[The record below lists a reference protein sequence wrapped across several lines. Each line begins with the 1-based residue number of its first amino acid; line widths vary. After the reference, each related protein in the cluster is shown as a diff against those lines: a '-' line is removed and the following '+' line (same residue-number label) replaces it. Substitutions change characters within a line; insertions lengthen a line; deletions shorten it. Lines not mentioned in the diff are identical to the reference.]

1 MNESDKHFAVIH
13 VHDRDGDDFLFTSE
27 LRSTPYSIASVF
39 SANPSEPMTGLIT
52 RNNFGSYEPISP
64 YIFSAMC
71 DDLQSDDHITCI
83 AEFDLEGGTLGIR
96 KPSDDWRVYEL
107 TDVTAAVQ
115 RAESIRGLSITARE
129 EIFNAMLD
137 GKEID
142 LSRGPDFEE
151 NEDPIT
157 QTQM

>member
-1 MNESDKHFAVIH
+1 MNESDKRYAVIH
-13 VHDRDGDDFLFTSE
+13 IHDMNGDDFLFTSE
-27 LRSTPYSIASVF
+27 LRSTPYSIASVY
-39 SANPSEPMTGLIT
+39 SANPAEPVTGLIT
-52 RNNFGSYEPISP
+52 RNNLGSYEPISP

-71 DDLQSDDHITCI
+71 DDVQSDDRITCI

-96 KPSDDWRVYEL
+96 TPQVDWRTYEL
-107 TDVTAAVQ
+107 GDVTAAIQ
-115 RAESIRGLSITARE
+115 RAESIRGLSILARE